1 METNDLDKK
10 LKLPHLLNLNED
22 PMLSGVL
29 CHFLQADV
37 TIFGRAD
44 SQNPPSVFLS
54 GLKYVTSKCIYC
66 VQSILQLICVWLY
79 YRLHILYID
88 YILYICVNCFFRN
101 AAASLWVL
109 FTFNLCKFVWYTVKN
124 IVS

>member
-29 CHFLQADV
+29 CHFLQAAV

-44 SQNPPSVFLS
+44 SQNPPSVILS
-54 GLKYVTSKCIYC
+54 GLNILKNHAIISKTNGNFELKQGNAESKIKLNGSTLLEPIILHHKDRILFGETLC
-66 VQSILQLICVWLY
+66 VY
-79 YRLHILYID
+79 YL
-88 YILYICVNCFFRN
+88 
-101 AAASLWVL
+101 
-109 FTFNLCKFVWYTVKN
+109 
-124 IVS
+124 